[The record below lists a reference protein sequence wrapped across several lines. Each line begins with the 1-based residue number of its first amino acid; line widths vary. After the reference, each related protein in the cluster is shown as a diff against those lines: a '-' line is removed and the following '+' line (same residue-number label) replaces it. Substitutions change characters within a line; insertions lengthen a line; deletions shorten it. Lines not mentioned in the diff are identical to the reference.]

1 MYSITKSKTTK
12 RYAIFICLVYIFVFK
27 DWMEQYIP
35 VVGYMDELF
44 AVLSIPVF
52 VFELKKNQFKL
63 KIQKCTWGGY
73 ARFILV
79 FLCFGFLSSVI
90 YRYQS
95 ILKAEVSDAF
105 LCIKFWL
112 ALYVGKKIFA
122 KIDMQKYA
130 SKIYFHVKCITI
142 LYGVL
147 IVIDYSLH
155 IFQATERYGLRSEQL
170 MYTHPTVLVACCV
183 FLIMILLSLK
193 NYVTGSKKY
202 IIMLLLIMC
211 STLRSKAFGAA
222 LAIILICYFVFVRKK
237 KITLRT
243 MLLFIPL
250 VVILGW
256 DQIQYYFFSSIIPD
270 SARYQLLTKA
280 FEIARD
286 MFPLGAGFATFGS
299 YYSGVYYSSVYAAY
313 GLSNIN
319 GLRIGASQ
327 FISDSFWPMILGQ
340 SGYFGLFSYIFAVM
354 MLLKAIQ
361 GIRSVENSYYAAAM
375 SGICYLIIVS
385 MAESAF
391 VHPIAVPIAMM
402 IGAFLG
408 KCE

>member
-1 MYSITKSKTTK
+1 MY
-12 RYAIFICLVYIFVFK
+12 
-27 DWMEQYIP
+27 M
-35 VVGYMDELF
+35 
-44 AVLSIPVF
+44 
-52 VFELKKNQFKL
+52 
-63 KIQKCTWGGY
+63 GGY

-193 NYVTGSKKY
+193 N
-202 IIMLLLIMC
+202 
-211 STLRSKAFGAA
+211 
-222 LAIILICYFVFVRKK
+222 
-237 KITLRT
+237 
-243 MLLFIPL
+243 
-250 VVILGW
+250 
-256 DQIQYYFFSSIIPD
+256 
-270 SARYQLLTKA
+270 
-280 FEIARD
+280 
-286 MFPLGAGFATFGS
+286 
-299 YYSGVYYSSVYAAY
+299 
-313 GLSNIN
+313 
-319 GLRIGASQ
+319 
-327 FISDSFWPMILGQ
+327 
-340 SGYFGLFSYIFAVM
+340 
-354 MLLKAIQ
+354 
-361 GIRSVENSYYAAAM
+361 
-375 SGICYLIIVS
+375 
-385 MAESAF
+385 
-391 VHPIAVPIAMM
+391 
-402 IGAFLG
+402 
-408 KCE
+408 

>member
-1 MYSITKSKTTK
+1 M
-12 RYAIFICLVYIFVFK
+12 
-27 DWMEQYIP
+27 
-35 VVGYMDELF
+35 
-44 AVLSIPVF
+44 
-52 VFELKKNQFKL
+52 
-63 KIQKCTWGGY
+63 
-73 ARFILV
+73 
-79 FLCFGFLSSVI
+79 
-90 YRYQS
+90 
-95 ILKAEVSDAF
+95 
-105 LCIKFWL
+105 KFWF
-112 ALYVGKKIFA
+112 ALYVGKKIFV

-183 FLIMILLSLK
+183 FLIMIFLSLK
-193 NYVTGSKKY
+193 NYVIGSIKY
-202 IIMLLLIMC
+202 IIILLLIMC

-250 VVILGW
+250 VAILGW
-256 DQIQYYFFSSIIPD
+256 NQIQYYFFSSIIPD

-286 MFPLGAGFATFGS
+286 MFPFGTGFAIFGS

-327 FISDSFWPMILGQ
+327 FISDSF
-340 SGYFGLFSYIFAVM
+340 
-354 MLLKAIQ
+354 
-361 GIRSVENSYYAAAM
+361 
-375 SGICYLIIVS
+375 
-385 MAESAF
+385 
-391 VHPIAVPIAMM
+391 
-402 IGAFLG
+402 
-408 KCE
+408 

>member
-1 MYSITKSKTTK
+1 
-12 RYAIFICLVYIFVFK
+12 
-27 DWMEQYIP
+27 
-35 VVGYMDELF
+35 
-44 AVLSIPVF
+44 
-52 VFELKKNQFKL
+52 
-63 KIQKCTWGGY
+63 
-73 ARFILV
+73 
-79 FLCFGFLSSVI
+79 
-90 YRYQS
+90 
-95 ILKAEVSDAF
+95 
-105 LCIKFWL
+105 
-112 ALYVGKKIFA
+112 
-122 KIDMQKYA
+122 
-130 SKIYFHVKCITI
+130 
-142 LYGVL
+142 
-147 IVIDYSLH
+147 
-155 IFQATERYGLRSEQL
+155 
-170 MYTHPTVLVACCV
+170 
-183 FLIMILLSLK
+183 
-193 NYVTGSKKY
+193 
-202 IIMLLLIMC
+202 MLLLIMC

-361 GIRSVENSYYAAAM
+361 RIRKVENSYYAAAM

-391 VHPIAVPIAMM
+391 VHPVAVPIAMM

>member
-1 MYSITKSKTTK
+1 MY
-12 RYAIFICLVYIFVFK
+12 
-27 DWMEQYIP
+27 M
-35 VVGYMDELF
+35 
-44 AVLSIPVF
+44 
-52 VFELKKNQFKL
+52 
-63 KIQKCTWGGY
+63 GGY

-327 FISDSFWPMILGQ
+327 FISDSFWPMVLGQ

-361 GIRSVENSYYAAAM
+361 GIRRVENSYYAAAM

>member
-1 MYSITKSKTTK
+1 MYT
-12 RYAIFICLVYIFVFK
+12 
-27 DWMEQYIP
+27 
-35 VVGYMDELF
+35 
-44 AVLSIPVF
+44 
-52 VFELKKNQFKL
+52 
-63 KIQKCTWGGY
+63 GGY

-327 FISDSFWPMILGQ
+327 FISDSF
-340 SGYFGLFSYIFAVM
+340 
-354 MLLKAIQ
+354 
-361 GIRSVENSYYAAAM
+361 
-375 SGICYLIIVS
+375 
-385 MAESAF
+385 
-391 VHPIAVPIAMM
+391 
-402 IGAFLG
+402 
-408 KCE
+408 

>member
-1 MYSITKSKTTK
+1 M
-12 RYAIFICLVYIFVFK
+12 
-27 DWMEQYIP
+27 
-35 VVGYMDELF
+35 
-44 AVLSIPVF
+44 
-52 VFELKKNQFKL
+52 
-63 KIQKCTWGGY
+63 GGY

-130 SKIYFHVKCITI
+130 SKIFFHVKCITI

-202 IIMLLLIMC
+202 IIILLLIMC

-243 MLLFIPL
+243 MLLWMKI
-250 VVILGW
+250 
-256 DQIQYYFFSSIIPD
+256 FSS
-270 SARYQLLTKA
+270 
-280 FEIARD
+280 FW
-286 MFPLGAGFATFGS
+286 
-299 YYSGVYYSSVYAAY
+299 SS
-313 GLSNIN
+313 
-319 GLRIGASQ
+319 
-327 FISDSFWPMILGQ
+327 P
-340 SGYFGLFSYIFAVM
+340 
-354 MLLKAIQ
+354 
-361 GIRSVENSYYAAAM
+361 
-375 SGICYLIIVS
+375 VS
-385 MAESAF
+385 
-391 VHPIAVPIAMM
+391 
-402 IGAFLG
+402 
-408 KCE
+408 

>member
-1 MYSITKSKTTK
+1 MYT
-12 RYAIFICLVYIFVFK
+12 
-27 DWMEQYIP
+27 
-35 VVGYMDELF
+35 
-44 AVLSIPVF
+44 
-52 VFELKKNQFKL
+52 
-63 KIQKCTWGGY
+63 GGY

-95 ILKAEVSDAF
+95 ILKAVVSDAF

-183 FLIMILLSLK
+183 FLIIILLSLK
-193 NYVTGSKKY
+193 NYVTGGKKY
-202 IIMLLLIMC
+202 IIILLLIMC
-211 STLRSKAFGAA
+211 STLRSKAFGAV

-286 MFPLGAGFATFGS
+286 TFPFGTGFATFGS

-319 GLRIGASQ
+319 GLRIGASRN
-327 FISDSFWPMILGQ
+327 P
-340 SGYFGLFSYIFAVM
+340 
-354 MLLKAIQ
+354 
-361 GIRSVENSYYAAAM
+361 EN
-375 SGICYLIIVS
+375 
-385 MAESAF
+385 
-391 VHPIAVPIAMM
+391 
-402 IGAFLG
+402 
-408 KCE
+408 

>member
-1 MYSITKSKTTK
+1 M
-12 RYAIFICLVYIFVFK
+12 
-27 DWMEQYIP
+27 
-35 VVGYMDELF
+35 
-44 AVLSIPVF
+44 
-52 VFELKKNQFKL
+52 
-63 KIQKCTWGGY
+63 
-73 ARFILV
+73 
-79 FLCFGFLSSVI
+79 
-90 YRYQS
+90 
-95 ILKAEVSDAF
+95 KAEVSDAF

-112 ALYVGKKIFA
+112 VLYVGKKIFA

-361 GIRSVENSYYAAAM
+361 GIRRVENSYYAAAM

>member
-1 MYSITKSKTTK
+1 MY
-12 RYAIFICLVYIFVFK
+12 
-27 DWMEQYIP
+27 M
-35 VVGYMDELF
+35 
-44 AVLSIPVF
+44 
-52 VFELKKNQFKL
+52 
-63 KIQKCTWGGY
+63 GGY

-222 LAIILICYFVFVRKK
+222 LAIILICYFVFV
-237 KITLRT
+237 
-243 MLLFIPL
+243 
-250 VVILGW
+250 
-256 DQIQYYFFSSIIPD
+256 QIGR
-270 SARYQLLTKA
+270 AH
-280 FEIARD
+280 
-286 MFPLGAGFATFGS
+286 
-299 YYSGVYYSSVYAAY
+299 V
-313 GLSNIN
+313 
-319 GLRIGASQ
+319 
-327 FISDSFWPMILGQ
+327 
-340 SGYFGLFSYIFAVM
+340 
-354 MLLKAIQ
+354 
-361 GIRSVENSYYAAAM
+361 
-375 SGICYLIIVS
+375 
-385 MAESAF
+385 
-391 VHPIAVPIAMM
+391 
-402 IGAFLG
+402 
-408 KCE
+408 

>member
-1 MYSITKSKTTK
+1 MY
-12 RYAIFICLVYIFVFK
+12 
-27 DWMEQYIP
+27 M
-35 VVGYMDELF
+35 
-44 AVLSIPVF
+44 
-52 VFELKKNQFKL
+52 
-63 KIQKCTWGGY
+63 GGY

-211 STLRSKAFGAA
+211 STLRSKAF
-222 LAIILICYFVFVRKK
+222 
-237 KITLRT
+237 
-243 MLLFIPL
+243 
-250 VVILGW
+250 
-256 DQIQYYFFSSIIPD
+256 
-270 SARYQLLTKA
+270 
-280 FEIARD
+280 EIARD

-319 GLRIGASQ
+319 GLRIEASQ

-340 SGYFGLFSYIFAVM
+340 SGYFGLFSYIFAVT

-361 GIRSVENSYYAAAM
+361 GIRRVENSYYAAAM

-391 VHPIAVPIAMM
+391 VHPIAMM